1 MLGPRAAGSQFGGIK
16 SIIDKVELI
25 SRNVAAVTR
34 LLIKFV
40 RLLLQAWNGR
50 LSRQTR
56 ETFRVRM
63 RPDVE
68 AMSNFRTRQFGRVF
82 RIDVSEVTLLSY
94 QFLATFACGQ
104 KRTLKSLDF
113 GDHEGPLSTRSGQ
126 RWP

>member
-1 MLGPRAAGSQFGGIK
+1 MLEPRAAGSQFCATK

-82 RIDVSEVTLLSY
+82 RIDVSAITLL
-94 QFLATFACGQ
+94 FIN
-104 KRTLKSLDF
+104 F
-113 GDHEGPLSTRSGQ
+113 GDFCLRPEAYAAERL
-126 RWP
+126 